1 MTTYEL
7 TLSTNDL
14 GLGVLSSARTRIE
27 KRRVSIADTYPP
39 INNLVKIEKPTNNL
53 GIAIFLLEPDDLTT
67 YCVAKVFDLA
77 GILIYERAFTMPP
90 NAINLQDTTIGIVIG
105 GSLIQFKENGNDL
118 GSPLSVRNVDFVGT
132 GAEATF
138 SGNTVTIE
146 VVGGSKGVVAI
157 TDITPTN
164 PGDNVGSKVKT
175 DNDYVLQSCTSS
187 TTSVTVSVLAVT
199 AGTSF
204 KPTVDV
210 NGTQAVLTRNAGTD
224 VWIGNAEITL
234 TGASPYTVTATHG
247 QGAVDTAT
255 ITYEAAPVINSMT
268 FSGAYPNAINGQTEH
283 AAGQKLDLTIT
294 SPTLFDAVEV
304 IYGNGL
310 TATTA
315 IPVTEIGDTLTHTL
329 EVTVAD
335 QGSYGTGAPLIL
347 PAKARIRNLNG
358 TWSNVFSSSDFGGT
372 NGTHILALNNTRPS
386 VTFGSIVYPML
397 VDPIRQLALKVTEE
411 ATVNVTYSN
420 ADTALWS
427 STELI
432 VSDPT
437 VLGNK
442 VVNRNDGVGSIGYNI
457 STDNLQVV
465 LTRTANA
472 TTATFSTVV
481 WIADNNPV
489 ITKTLPAARLRSGV
503 SAQNHVIT
511 LGSDQ
516 RLISIAMGAG
526 TITGDA
532 AGTFSGS
539 WATANNGLTNTRTL
553 VVADSDP
560 KGTATFT
567 GLSAINLAG
576 KEVTTVTTNLDYVLG
591 GFTQRTITFAAYPNR
606 ESAIGTQVSDTSKL
620 RVTNLSKGSSGSLN
634 TSFVSNVGD
643 AVNTYT
649 ITQPSATYN
658 ATGNTLYNRD
668 LANAVSN
675 TSGTMQFEI
684 EEIV

>member
-1 MTTYEL
+1 MANQWLTGSGVPSTGIGQVTDYYRDTVSNLVYYRENAFTWVVVPAFTPSPDGIGTTWLHGATAPLTAQGSDGDYFYED
-7 TLSTNDL
+7 THKIVYRKEGSTWVAKGSLDFIGIYGVQWGN
-14 GLGVLSSARTRIE
+14 GLGAPVSSVPLDALPAGSFYLDVVTSDIYYKGPSMSWE
-27 KRRVSIADTYPP
+27 LKGQ
-39 INNLVKIEKPTNNL
+39 L
-53 GIAIFLLEPDDLTT
+53 GN
-67 YCVAKVFDLA
+67 
-77 GILIYERAFTMPP
+77 G
-90 NAINLQDTTIGIVIG
+90 GG
-105 GSLIQFKENGNDL
+105 GS
-118 GSPLSVRNVDFVGT
+118 
-132 GAEATF
+132 
-138 SGNTVTIE
+138 
-146 VVGGSKGVVAI
+146 GGGGGGGFVAI
-157 TDITPTN
+157 TDITPTSIS
-164 PGDNVGSKVKT
+164 DNVGNKVKT
-175 DNDYVLQSCTSS
+175 DDNNVLQSCTSS
-187 TTSVTVSVLAVT
+187 TTAITVSVLAVT
-199 AGTSF
+199 GSTF
-204 KPTVDV
+204 KPVVDI
-210 NGTQAVLTRNAGTD
+210 NGTAATLTRNTLTD
-224 VWIGNAEITL
+224 VWQGTAAITL
-234 TGASPYTVTATHG
+234 TGASPYTVTATHSD
-247 QGAVDTAT
+247 GATDTAT
-255 ITYEAAPVINSMT
+255 VTIEAAPVVSSML
-268 FSGAYPNAINGQTEH
+268 FSNAYSQGAGQTEH
-283 AAGQKLDLTIT
+283 AAGQTLTLTVT
-294 SPTLFDAVEV
+294 SATPFVELEV
-304 IYGNGL
+304 IGDST

-315 IPVTEIGDTLTHTL
+315 SDTTFASTTSKALS
-329 EVTVAD
+329 VTVAN
-335 QGSYGTGAPLIL
+335 QGNIATSY
-347 PAKARIRNLNG
+347 PAKVRIRDLNG

-386 VTFGSIVYPML
+386 VTAGVITYPAS
-397 VDPIRQLALKVTEE
+397 QFALKGTEQ

-481 WIADNNPV
+481 WIADTNPV

-591 GFTQRTITFAAYPNR
+591 GFTQRTLTFPLWDANQIR
-606 ESAIGTQVSDTSKL
+606 EVAIGTDVVDVTKL
-620 RVTNLSKGSSGSLN
+620 VAFNVTRNRA
-634 TSFVSNVGD
+634 TTYRATVGD
-643 AVNTYT
+643 EIDKFT
-649 ITQPSATYN
+649 IIN
-658 ATGNTLYNRD
+658 GNTLYNCD
-668 LANAVSN
+668 LENASTAL
-675 TSGTMQFEI
+675 TSPVLITI
-684 EEIV
+684 EETVA

>member
-7 TLSTNDL
+7 TLSTNNL

-67 YCVAKVFDLA
+67 YHVAKVFDSA
-77 GILIYERAFTMPP
+77 GILIYERFFSMPP
-90 NAINLQDTTIGIVIG
+90 SAT
-105 GSLIQFKENGNDL
+105 SLDNTATGVLFGNSNIQFKDEGNNR
-118 GSPLSVRNVDFVGT
+118 GTPSSVRNVDFVGA
-132 GAEATF
+132 GVEATF
-138 SGNTVTIE
+138 EGDTLRVF
-146 VVGGSKGVVAI
+146 VQAGSQGFVAI

-164 PGDNVGSKVKT
+164 PSDNVGNKTKT
-175 DNDYVLQSCTSS
+175 DDKNVLQSCTSS
-187 TTSVTVSVLAVT
+187 TNSITVHVLAVT
-199 AGTSF
+199 AGDVF
-204 KPTVDV
+204 KPVVNV
-210 NGTQAVLTRNAGTD
+210 NGVQATLTRNAGTD
-224 VWIGNAEITL
+224 VWVGTAAITL
-234 TGASPYTVTATHG
+234 VGTTVTATHNA
-247 QGAVDTAT
+247 GAIDTAT
-255 ITYEAAPVINSMT
+255 VTIEAAPVINSMT
-268 FSGAYPNAINGQTEH
+268 FSKAYPNAINGQTEH

-304 IYGNGL
+304 IYSNGL

-315 IPVTEIGDTLTHTL
+315 IAVTEIDDTLTHTL

-437 VLGNK
+437 VLGNGNK
-442 VVNRNDGVGSIGYNI
+442 VVNRNDGVGSVGYNI

-481 WIADNNPV
+481 WIADDNPV

-503 SAQNHVIT
+503 SAQSHVIT

-516 RLISIAMGAG
+516 RLISIAMNAG
-526 TITGDA
+526 TILGKA
-532 AGTFSGS
+532 AGTFPGS

-591 GFTQRTITFAAYPNR
+591 GFIARTVTFPLWDANQIR
-606 ESAIGTQVSDTSKL
+606 EVAIGTNVSDTSKL
-620 RVTNLSKGSSGSLN
+620 VAFNVTRNRATTYRG
-634 TSFVSNVGD
+634 TVGD
-643 AVNTYT
+643 EIDKFT
-649 ITQPSATYN
+649 ITG
-658 ATGNTLYNRD
+658 GNTLYNCD
-668 LANAVSN
+668 LENASTAI
-675 TSGTMQFEI
+675 TSPVLITI
-684 EEIV
+684 EETVA

>member
-67 YCVAKVFDLA
+67 YHVAKIFDTA
-77 GILIYERAFTMPP
+77 GILIYERFFSMPP
-90 NAINLQDTTIGIVIG
+90 SAT
-105 GSLIQFKENGNDL
+105 SLDNTATGVLFGNSNIQFKDEGNNR
-118 GSPLSVRNVDFVGT
+118 GTPSSVRNVDFM
-132 GAEATF
+132 GAGVEATF
-138 SGNTVTIE
+138 EGDTLRVF
-146 VVGGSKGVVAI
+146 VQAGSQGFVAI
-157 TDITPTN
+157 TDITPTS
-164 PGDNVGSKVKT
+164 PSDNVGSKIKT
-175 DNDYVLQSCTSS
+175 DDNNVLQSCISS

-255 ITYEAAPVINSMT
+255 VTYESSPIINSMT

-315 IPVTEIGDTLTHTL
+315 IPVTEIDDTLTHTL

-442 VVNRNDGVGSIGYNI
+442 VVNRNDGVGSVGYNI

-481 WIADNNPV
+481 WIANTAPT
-489 ITKTLPAARLRSGV
+489 ITVTTPAARLRSPQ
-503 SAQNHVIT
+503 SHT
-511 LGSDQ
+511 
-516 RLISIAMGAG
+516 ISINSNQRTLATPTLNASV
-526 TITGDA
+526 
-532 AGTFSGS
+532 GTFSGS
-539 WATANNGLTNTRTL
+539 WATANNGLTWTRSL
-553 VVADSDP
+553 AIADSDT
-560 KGTATFT
+560 KGSANFS
-567 GLSAINLAG
+567 GLSITNLAG
-576 KEVTTVTTNLDYVLG
+576 IEVETIGGVSTYIVG
-591 GFTQRTITFAAYPNR
+591 GFTQRTLTFPLWDASQIR
-606 ESAIGTQVSDTSKL
+606 EIALGTNVYDTSKL
-620 RVTNLSKGSSGSLN
+620 VAFNVTRNRATTYRG
-634 TSFVSNVGD
+634 TVGD
-643 AVNTYT
+643 EIDKFT
-649 ITQPSATYN
+649 ITG
-658 ATGNTLYNRD
+658 GNTLYNCD
-668 LANAVSN
+668 LENASTAI
-675 TSGTMQFEI
+675 TSPVIITI
-684 EEIV
+684 EETVA

>member
-1 MTTYEL
+1 MATYAL
-7 TLSTNDL
+7 TVSTNDL

-39 INNLVKIEKPTNNL
+39 INNLVKIEKATNNL

-67 YCVAKVFDLA
+67 YHVAKIFDSA
-77 GILIYERAFTMPP
+77 GIPVYEKSFTMPP
-90 NAINLQDTTIGIVIG
+90 SAVNLHDSYISVAIG
-105 GSLIQFKENGNDL
+105 GSLIQFKENGNNL
-118 GSPLSVRNVDFVGT
+118 GTPTTVRNVDIVGS
-132 GAEATF
+132 GADATF
-138 SGNTVTIE
+138 AGNTVTID
-146 VVGGSKGVVAI
+146 VGGGGGFVAI
-157 TDITPTN
+157 TDITPTS
-164 PGDNVGSKVKT
+164 PGDNVGSKIKT
-175 DNDYVLQSCTSS
+175 DDHNVLQSCTSS
-187 TTSVTVSVLAVT
+187 TTAITVSVLAVT
-199 AGTSF
+199 GSTF
-204 KPTVDV
+204 KPVVDI
-210 NGTQAVLTRNAGTD
+210 NGTAATLTRNTLTD
-224 VWIGNAEITL
+224 VWQGTAAITL
-234 TGASPYTVTATHG
+234 TGASPYTVTATHSD
-247 QGAVDTAT
+247 GATDTAT
-255 ITYEAAPVINSMT
+255 VTYESSPIINSMT

-304 IYGNGL
+304 IFSNGL

-315 IPVTEIGDTLTHTL
+315 IAVTEIDDTLTHTL

-386 VTFGSIVYPML
+386 VTFGSIVYPMF

-442 VVNRNDGVGSIGYNI
+442 TVNRNDGVGSIGYNI
-457 STDNLQVV
+457 STNNLQVV

-472 TTATFSTVV
+472 TTATFNTVV
-481 WIADNNPV
+481 WIADTNPV

-503 SAQNHVIT
+503 DAQNHVIT

-576 KEVTTVTTNLDYVLG
+576 KEVTTVDTDLDYVLG
-591 GFTQRTITFAAYPNR
+591 GFVTRTVTFPLWDGGAIR
-606 ESAIGTQVSDTSKL
+606 IVDIGTDVVDTSKL
-620 RVTNLSKGSSGSLN
+620 VAFNVTRNRA
-634 TSFVSNVGD
+634 TTYRATVGD
-643 AVNTYT
+643 EIDKFT
-649 ITQPSATYN
+649 IIN
-658 ATGNTLYNRD
+658 GNTLYNCD
-668 LANAVSN
+668 LENASTAL
-675 TSGTMQFEI
+675 TSPVLITI
-684 EEIV
+684 EETVA

>member
-67 YCVAKVFDLA
+67 YHVAKIFDTA
-77 GILIYERAFTMPP
+77 GILIYERFFSMPP
-90 NAINLQDTTIGIVIG
+90 SAT
-105 GSLIQFKENGNDL
+105 SLHNTATGVLFGNSNIQFKDEGNNR
-118 GSPLSVRNVDFVGT
+118 GTPSSVRNVDFM
-132 GAEATF
+132 GAGVEATF
-138 SGNTVTIE
+138 EGDTLRVF
-146 VVGGSKGVVAI
+146 VQAGSQGFVAI

-164 PGDNVGSKVKT
+164 PSDNVGSKIKT
-175 DNDYVLQSCTSS
+175 DDNNVLQSCISS
-187 TTSVTVSVLAVT
+187 TTAITVSVLAVT
-199 AGTSF
+199 GSTF

-255 ITYEAAPVINSMT
+255 VTIEAAPIINSMT
-268 FSGAYPNAINGQTEH
+268 FSRAYPNAINGQTEH

-315 IPVTEIGDTLTHTL
+315 IPVTEIDDTLTHTL

-442 VVNRNDGVGSIGYNI
+442 VVNRNDGVGSVGYNI

-481 WIADNNPV
+481 WIANTPPT
-489 ITKTLPAARLRSGV
+489 ITVTTPAARLRSPQ
-503 SAQNHVIT
+503 SHT
-511 LGSDQ
+511 
-516 RLISIAMGAG
+516 ISINSNQRTLATPTLNASV
-526 TITGDA
+526 
-532 AGTFSGS
+532 GTFSGS
-539 WATANNGLTNTRTL
+539 WVTANNGLTWTRSL
-553 VVADSDP
+553 AIADNDT
-560 KGTATFT
+560 KGSANFT
-567 GLSAINLAG
+567 GLSITNLAG
-576 KEVTTVTTNLDYVLG
+576 IEVETAGVVSTYLVG
-591 GFTQRTITFAAYPNR
+591 GFTQRTLTFPLWDTNQIR
-606 ESAIGTQVSDTSKL
+606 EVALGTNVYDTSKL
-620 RVTNLSKGSSGSLN
+620 VAFNVTRNRATTYRG
-634 TSFVSNVGD
+634 TVGD
-643 AVNTYT
+643 EIDKFT
-649 ITQPSATYN
+649 ITG
-658 ATGNTLYNRD
+658 GNTLYNCD
-668 LANAVSN
+668 LENASTAI
-675 TSGTMQFEI
+675 TSPVIITI
-684 EEIV
+684 EETIE

>member
-1 MTTYEL
+1 MNIIDKRASNPAAALDGTELVYVAQLGADAVTTVQ
-7 TLSTNDL
+7 D
-14 GLGVLSSARTRIE
+14 I
-27 KRRVSIADTYPP
+27 
-39 INNLVKIEKPTNNL
+39 
-53 GIAIFLLEPDDLTT
+53 
-67 YCVAKVFDLA
+67 KVFVQA
-77 GILIYERAFTMPP
+77 GSQGF
-90 NAINLQDTTIGIVIG
+90 
-105 GSLIQFKENGNDL
+105 
-118 GSPLSVRNVDFVGT
+118 
-132 GAEATF
+132 
-138 SGNTVTIE
+138 
-146 VVGGSKGVVAI
+146 VAI
-157 TDITPTN
+157 TDITPTST
-164 PGDNVGSKVKT
+164 GNVGTKVRPIDDDT
-175 DNDYVLQSCTSS
+175 LLTSCLSS
-187 TTSVTVSVLAVT
+187 TTDVTVQVVAVT
-199 AGTSF
+199 GKTSF
-204 KPTVDV
+204 KPTGTINGVAAV
-210 NGTQAVLTRNAGTD
+210 FTRNGTSDTWTGT
-224 VWIGNAEITL
+224 AAITL
-234 TGASPYTVTATHG
+234 TGNAPYTVTATHG
-247 QGAVDTAT
+247 DGYVDTA
-255 ITYEAAPVINSMT
+255 IVNSEAIPVIT
-268 FSGAYPNAINGQTEH
+268 KLEFSGAYPNATNGQTEH
-283 AAGQKLDLTIT
+283 AAGQTLDLTIT
-294 SPTLFDAVEV
+294 SDVDFNAYE
-304 IYGNGL
+304 IIFENGL
-310 TATTA
+310 TATQAKSAYGITA
-315 IPVTEIGDTLTHTL
+315 TDTVTTQ
-329 EVTVAD
+329 VTVAD

-347 PAKARIRNLNG
+347 PAKARVRSVNG

-442 VVNRNDGVGSIGYNI
+442 TVNRNDGVGSIGYNI

-472 TTATFSTVV
+472 TTATFNTVV
-481 WIADNNPV
+481 WIANDDPV

-503 SAQNHVIT
+503 DAQNHVIT

-539 WATANNGLTNTRTL
+539 WATVNNGLTNTRTL

-591 GFTQRTITFAAYPNR
+591 GFVTRTVTFPLWDANQIR
-606 ESAIGTQVSDTSKL
+606 EVAIGTDVVDVTKL
-620 RVTNLSKGSSGSLN
+620 VAFNVTRNRA
-634 TSFVSNVGD
+634 TTYRATVGD
-643 AVNTYT
+643 EIDKFT
-649 ITQPSATYN
+649 IIN
-658 ATGNTLYNRD
+658 GNTLYNCD
-668 LANAVSN
+668 LENASTAL
-675 TSGTMQFEI
+675 TSPVLITI
-684 EEIV
+684 EETVA

>member
-1 MTTYEL
+1 L
-7 TLSTNDL
+7 
-14 GLGVLSSARTRIE
+14 
-27 KRRVSIADTYPP
+27 
-39 INNLVKIEKPTNNL
+39 
-53 GIAIFLLEPDDLTT
+53 
-67 YCVAKVFDLA
+67 
-77 GILIYERAFTMPP
+77 
-90 NAINLQDTTIGIVIG
+90 
-105 GSLIQFKENGNDL
+105 
-118 GSPLSVRNVDFVGT
+118 
-132 GAEATF
+132 
-138 SGNTVTIE
+138 
-146 VVGGSKGVVAI
+146 
-157 TDITPTN
+157 
-164 PGDNVGSKVKT
+164 
-175 DNDYVLQSCTSS
+175 
-187 TTSVTVSVLAVT
+187 
-199 AGTSF
+199 
-204 KPTVDV
+204 
-210 NGTQAVLTRNAGTD
+210 TD
-224 VWIGNAEITL
+224 VWQGTAAITL
-234 TGASPYTVTATHG
+234 TGASPYTVTATHSD
-247 QGAVDTAT
+247 GAIDTAT
-255 ITYEAAPVINSMT
+255 VTYESSPIINSMT
-268 FSGAYPNAINGQTEH
+268 FSKAYPNAINGQTEH

-304 IYGNGL
+304 IYSNGL

-315 IPVTEIGDTLTHTL
+315 IGITEIDDTLTHTL

-427 STELI
+427 STQLI

-442 VVNRNDGVGSIGYNI
+442 TVNRNDGVGSVGYNI

-481 WIADNNPV
+481 WIADDNPV

-503 SAQNHVIT
+503 DAQNAQNHVIT

-539 WATANNGLTNTRTL
+539 WATVNNGLTNTRTL

-591 GFTQRTITFAAYPNR
+591 GFTQRTLTFPLWDANQIR
-606 ESAIGTQVSDTSKL
+606 EVAIGTDVVDVTKL
-620 RVTNLSKGSSGSLN
+620 VAFNVTRNRA
-634 TSFVSNVGD
+634 TTYRATVGD
-643 AVNTYT
+643 EIDKFT
-649 ITQPSATYN
+649 IIN
-658 ATGNTLYNRD
+658 GNTLYNCD
-668 LANAVSN
+668 LENASTAL
-675 TSGTMQFEI
+675 TSPVLITI
-684 EEIV
+684 EETVA

>member
-7 TLSTNDL
+7 TVSTNDL
-14 GLGVLSSARTRIE
+14 GLGVLNSARTRIE

-67 YCVAKVFDLA
+67 YHVAKIFDTA
-77 GILIYERAFTMPP
+77 GILIYERFFSMPP
-90 NAINLQDTTIGIVIG
+90 SAT
-105 GSLIQFKENGNDL
+105 SLDNTATGVLFGNSNIQFKDEGNNR
-118 GSPLSVRNVDFVGT
+118 GTPSSVRNVDFVGA
-132 GAEATF
+132 GVEATF
-138 SGNTVTIE
+138 EGDTLQVF
-146 VVGGSKGVVAI
+146 VQAGSQGFVAI

-164 PGDNVGSKVKT
+164 PSDNVGSKIKT
-175 DNDYVLQSCTSS
+175 DDNNVLQSCVSS
-187 TTSVTVSVLAVT
+187 TTAITVSVLAVT
-199 AGTSF
+199 GSTF

-255 ITYEAAPVINSMT
+255 VTIEAAPVINSMT
-268 FSGAYPNAINGQTEH
+268 FSSAYPNAINGQTEH

-304 IYGNGL
+304 IYSNGL

-315 IPVTEIGDTLTHTL
+315 IGITEIDDTLTHTL

-372 NGTHILALNNTRPS
+372 NGTHVLALNNTRPS

-442 VVNRNDGVGSIGYNI
+442 VVNRNDGVGSVGYNI

-465 LTRTANA
+465 L
-472 TTATFSTVV
+472 
-481 WIADNNPV
+481 
-489 ITKTLPAARLRSGV
+489 
-503 SAQNHVIT
+503 
-511 LGSDQ
+511 
-516 RLISIAMGAG
+516 
-526 TITGDA
+526 
-532 AGTFSGS
+532 
-539 WATANNGLTNTRTL
+539 L
-553 VVADSDP
+553 VLLMLQQLHLV
-560 KGTATFT
+560 
-567 GLSAINLAG
+567 
-576 KEVTTVTTNLDYVLG
+576 
-591 GFTQRTITFAAYPNR
+591 Q
-606 ESAIGTQVSDTSKL
+606 
-620 RVTNLSKGSSGSLN
+620 
-634 TSFVSNVGD
+634 
-643 AVNTYT
+643 
-649 ITQPSATYN
+649 
-658 ATGNTLYNRD
+658 
-668 LANAVSN
+668 
-675 TSGTMQFEI
+675 
-684 EEIV
+684 